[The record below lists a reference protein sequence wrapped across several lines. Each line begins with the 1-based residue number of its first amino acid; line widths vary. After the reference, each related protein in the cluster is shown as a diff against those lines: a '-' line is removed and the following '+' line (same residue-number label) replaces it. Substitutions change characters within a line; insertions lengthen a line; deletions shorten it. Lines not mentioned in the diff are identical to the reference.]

1 MKVAKYSYK
10 NNRMYVDL
18 AFLLLIYCFSVIAL
32 GVSIYALW
40 TLEEIRQEY
49 KNRNRKKP
57 NNAWDHYHAKAKE
70 KPRAKGYWD

>member
-1 MKVAKYSYK
+1 
-10 NNRMYVDL
+10 MYVDL
-18 AFLLLIYCFSVIAL
+18 VLLFLIYCFSIIAL

-40 TLEEIRQEY
+40 TLEEIRQEF
-49 KNRNRKKP
+49 KNKKKP